1 MVAITTDIPRHPA
14 PRRSAPPAAPARRPA
29 SGGEPLLPTSPVA
42 RLALVVVALLVVVAV
57 GVGTA
62 AVGRVLDTQRGIPA
76 AASVDAP

>member
-14 PRRSAPPAAPARRPA
+14 PRRSAPPAPGRHPT
-29 SGGEPLLPTSPVA
+29 SSGEPLLPTSPAV

-76 AASVDAP
+76 AASADAP